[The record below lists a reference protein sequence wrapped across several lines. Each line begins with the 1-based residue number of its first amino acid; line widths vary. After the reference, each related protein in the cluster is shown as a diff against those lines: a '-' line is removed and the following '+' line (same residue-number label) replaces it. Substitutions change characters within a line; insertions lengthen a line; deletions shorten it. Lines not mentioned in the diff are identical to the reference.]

1 MQMINFQLKINLKVF
16 SKKVIK
22 RINLTLN
29 IMNAIII
36 KKRKYT
42 IKGKLEWECLLDQD
56 DNYVMMKITNKFII
70 QENSNMECMMEK
82 DRTFKYS
89 KMGVTSLVNSI
100 MI

>member
-42 IKGKLEWECLLDQD
+42 IKGK
-56 DNYVMMKITNKFII
+56 
-70 QENSNMECMMEK
+70 
-82 DRTFKYS
+82 
-89 KMGVTSLVNSI
+89 
-100 MI
+100 